1 MKILK
6 LRAYQYI
13 DKSRKRL
20 QMEFRYIK
28 NWMGLTEI
36 EQRIVGEMRLYSAI
50 KSVSTVKT
58 SLTFKCLIEHL
69 LADFSYSRPLDTY
82 L

>member
-1 MKILK
+1 MY
-6 LRAYQYI
+6 R
-13 DKSRKRL
+13 
-20 QMEFRYIK
+20 
-28 NWMGLTEI
+28 GLTLF
-36 EQRIVGEMRLYSAI
+36 IVHTI
-50 KSVSTVKT
+50 KPSYFASLTNWDYVQVGLFSYLNESHFELNSFSSTSIQQFKT